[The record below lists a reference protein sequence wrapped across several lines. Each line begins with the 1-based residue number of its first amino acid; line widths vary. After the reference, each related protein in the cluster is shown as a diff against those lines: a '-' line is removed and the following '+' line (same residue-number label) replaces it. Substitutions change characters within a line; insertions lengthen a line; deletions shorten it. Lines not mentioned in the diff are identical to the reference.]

1 MAIQLIQ
8 GRPGSGMAVTLSGCP
23 SDVNVGAFCV
33 TTPAPAGQSV
43 TPPSPCV
50 GKAAPA
56 ASRVGASG
64 AVLPL

>member
-1 MAIQLIQ
+1 MFKPLFSHLP
-8 GRPGSGMAVTLSGCP
+8 PGWCPPRSGCP

-33 TTPAPAGQSV
+33 TTPAPAGQLV
-43 TPPSPCV
+43 TPPSPGEF